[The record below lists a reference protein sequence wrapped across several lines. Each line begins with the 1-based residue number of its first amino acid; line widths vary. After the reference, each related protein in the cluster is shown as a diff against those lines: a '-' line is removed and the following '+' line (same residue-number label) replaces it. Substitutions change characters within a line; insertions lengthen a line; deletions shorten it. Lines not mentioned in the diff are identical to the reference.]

1 MGADYDYNI
10 KCEDDFCFLIFIK
23 FLWESKLQPGKL
35 FKMPETPINI

>member
-23 FLWESKLQPGKL
+23 FL
-35 FKMPETPINI
+35 